1 MNERYQLRDKLN
13 FAEDLGET
21 VFQTMSKI
29 GVTERERKSKRGGS
43 GDRQTQRLWL
53 SLTSAKSHKI
63 YISLFMCVN
72 N

>member
-43 GDRQTQRLWL
+43 GDRQTQRL
-53 SLTSAKSHKI
+53 
-63 YISLFMCVN
+63 
-72 N
+72 